1 LALVVKLNYEVINGE
16 SNIAVVTLWSSVGQV
31 KKLLGDALNM
41 VGVIGNLYTVVGINY
56 MLSTLARMNR
66 INTLVMVGV
75 DINGVGDQVVRFFR
89 DGYLLRPLISHEILE
104 TLRSSIRLV
113 DLREAYKLGRFEEIT
128 KAIRENYKPEPPSR
142 PVFNVEVVEEEV
154 RNWPYPLAGAFI
166 YERDTYRSWVKIV
179 DLVLN
184 FGFDKVN
191 IDGLG
196 VREFLMPL
204 VIIDSVGRPHPFR
217 RLNENGLHALKESNK
232 AIGDRVLSELR
243 GNPHSLNA
251 VVFGDDYVVQGVIS
265 GDYYNQ
271 LVYLRSVDV
280 LNDWCRNLYRW
291 WSLAR
296 YVVDELNRE
305 FNAWYSVGY
314 IGLMPFSAW
323 IRHSDLDRAGEFVRR
338 NIAIFREFVEDP
350 RGNFVITREGDG
362 VVLEHRLP
370 VTHDLH
376 AKLFFKS
383 INEAYEYLKNSNF
396 FTTYAHAMYLGKEI
410 TRAFLLSN
418 YEQDST

>member
-16 SNIAVVTLWSSVGQV
+16 SNIAIVTLWSSVGQV

-41 VGVIGNLYTVVGINY
+41 IGVIGNLYTVVGINY

-89 DGYLLRPLISHEILE
+89 DGYLPRPLISHEILE

-142 PVFNVEVVEEEV
+142 PVFNVEVVEEEI
-154 RNWPYPLAGAFI
+154 RNWPYLISGAFI
-166 YERDTYRSWVKIV
+166 YERDTYRSW
-179 DLVLN
+179 
-184 FGFDKVN
+184 
-191 IDGLG
+191 
-196 VREFLMPL
+196 

-217 RLNENGLHALKESNK
+217 RLNENGLHAFENSSRTV
-232 AIGDRVLSELR
+232 GDRLLSELR
-243 GNPHSLNA
+243 KNPHSLNA
-251 VVFGDDYVVQGVIS
+251 VVFGDDYVVQSVMS

-296 YVVDELNRE
+296 YVVDKLNKE
-305 FNAWYSVGY
+305 FDAWYSVGY

-323 IRHSDLDRAGEFVRR
+323 IRHSDLDRAGKFVRR

-350 RGNFVITREGDG
+350 RGNFVVTREGDG